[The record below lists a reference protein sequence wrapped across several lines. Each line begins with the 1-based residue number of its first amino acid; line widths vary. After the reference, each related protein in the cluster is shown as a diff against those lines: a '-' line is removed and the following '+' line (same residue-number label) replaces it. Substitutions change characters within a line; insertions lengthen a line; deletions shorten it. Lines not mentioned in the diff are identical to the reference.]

1 VKFFAFIIY
10 STRRCNIAVF
20 WFPHHVH
27 PSIPRMTGNAGNGSK
42 KGLPQIVEN
51 TGVQIL
57 QIFGGS
63 DSTVVGQLQG
73 TVGQPKGFQYGYSV
87 TQYGNQPYAADTS
100 GKDDNFRGITIFND
114 TLYVIKG
121 SGGNGINTVFQV
133 GTPGTLPSFATAAT
147 IPITILPGFS
157 TTLANSTT
165 GTVYYPFGIWFAN
178 PTTLYVA
185 DEGDGTLA
193 NAATG
198 AGGLQKWIL
207 AGNTWQLAYTLTAG
221 LNLGKTYTVPNYPT
235 GINPVTK
242 QNWEPAPDGLRQIA
256 GKVSDAL
263 CLYFQGALPVP

>member
-1 VKFFAFIIY
+1 
-10 STRRCNIAVF
+10 
-20 WFPHHVH
+20 
-27 PSIPRMTGNAGNGSK
+27 MTGNAGNGSK